1 MTNSVSI
8 YNIYSREKRTKIIT
22 PTFANNYISKFKNKF
37 IFETSIAFLINKHTI
52 LIIIHKEQYFRLKNE
67 YDHVFYLEQK
77 QRSKEQNETK

>member
-1 MTNSVSI
+1 MQKLKKTFLVIMSI
-8 YNIYSREKRTKIIT
+8 KDKKETKI
-22 PTFANNYISKFKNKF
+22 AHLHLLLMNMF

-52 LIIIHKEQYFRLKNE
+52 LTIIHKEQYFRIKNE